1 VCCYAG
7 DGGSR
12 IHVSAREYYTYLIQI
27 RDDVFV
33 IFFYGGRLFQQWL
46 VDVYVKI
53 ESMHL
58 DWYSNPEH
66 QKIIRANL
74 YQVCYLPVTCTVFV
88 IKPFFLIHVKFLMYG
103 SSFFNNRVLWT
114 P

>member
-1 VCCYAG
+1 MCCYAG

-27 RDDVFV
+27 RDGVFI
-33 IFFYGGRLFQQWL
+33 IFFYGGRLFQQCL

-53 ESMHL
+53 ESMRL

-66 QKIIRANL
+66 QKIIRADL
-74 YQVCYLPVTCTVFV
+74 YQVCYLPVTCTVFA
-88 IKPFFLIHVKFLMYG
+88 IKPFFNTCQVPDVW
-103 SSFFNNRVLWT
+103 FFFFF
-114 P
+114 